1 MLTPTPPIDK
11 RSGRLFD
18 RKNIKI
24 NFCCLECIVLRL
36 HFVAGKNIHE
46 VKTSSVT
53 HQFIC
58 ICENMSRHC
67 NCLWTMH
74 CKSIGRI
81 ARVLTQIRMWLLW
94 HLQLQE
100 LWQCALYAVT
110 IHNKIVKSGQSLILN
125 TIQDHCS
132 YIHDFSNVQGDK
144 SRVSDT
150 CS

>member
-1 MLTPTPPIDK
+1 MSRWSNPCFLLTSADLIFVNLLGATNMAEHVVIRCCNNTSQNMLTPTPPIDK

-24 NFCCLECIVLRL
+24 HFCCLECIVLRL
-36 HFVAGKNIHE
+36 HFVAGKNIRN
-46 VKTSSVT
+46 VKTWSVT

-74 CKSIGRI
+74 CKSSRPIERI

-94 HLQLQE
+94 HL
-100 LWQCALYAVT
+100 
-110 IHNKIVKSGQSLILN
+110 
-125 TIQDHCS
+125 
-132 YIHDFSNVQGDK
+132 
-144 SRVSDT
+144 
-150 CS
+150 